1 MSANS
6 KEFWD
11 LRNKKKDYHKVV
23 KSPMNQSS
31 MLSHRTQKNP
41 NLEMI
46 QELAEVDAI
55 NKPFMD
61 RYNDETGVPYNS
73 V

>member
-1 MSANS
+1 
-6 KEFWD
+6 
-11 LRNKKKDYHKVV
+11 
-23 KSPMNQSS
+23 
-31 MLSHRTQKNP
+31 
-41 NLEMI
+41 MI